1 MRELNIKCP
10 CCNKDI
16 TINLQ
21 DDGTYT
27 VVFFD
32 EQISEEEAFEKY
44 GICLGVKGG
53 DNNAKRKHMFG
64 K

>member
-1 MRELNIKCP
+1 MRRIILKELNINCP

-16 TINLQ
+16 KINLQ
-21 DDGTYT
+21 DDGNYT

-53 DNNAKRKHMFG
+53 EQIAK
-64 K
+64 